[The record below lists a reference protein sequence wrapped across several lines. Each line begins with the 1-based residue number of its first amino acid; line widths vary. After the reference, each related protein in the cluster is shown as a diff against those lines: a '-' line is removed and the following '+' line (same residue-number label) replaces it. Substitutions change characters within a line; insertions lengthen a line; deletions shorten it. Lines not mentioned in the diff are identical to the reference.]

1 MFIESGEDSRE
12 PMEQEDDNH
21 GNGDNGNE
29 ETSPNE
35 GEESSERE
43 SGQEEK
49 MEGEGEGE
57 GEAGSSSKEGE
68 TGKQDDEGAV
78 ERMKDLFTLSA
89 VNAYGSQEVR
99 KIEDDPNKM
108 YTITSESLCIYH
120 TAKHFRWTKISPNS
134 TIILLH
140 FRNISRNTN
149 SFHPCDK
156 DCHRLYVIINT
167 DIKLMR

>member
-21 GNGDNGNE
+21 GDGDNGNE

-99 KIEDDPNKM
+99 KIEDDPSKV

-120 TAKHFRWTKISPNS
+120 TSKHFHWTK
-134 TIILLH
+134 
-140 FRNISRNTN
+140 
-149 SFHPCDK
+149 FHPIQL
-156 DCHRLYVIINT
+156 LYSCIFRGIRILFTHVIKIA
-167 DIKLMR
+167 IGCM